1 LSLKSIGPWL
11 SKETGLD
18 ISAIANQALN
28 SAGDAMASGPNAAEK
43 LAHLADAEMKA
54 VNALILQRMGS
65 PVPLIP
71 KLAQYLVEAGGK
83 RVRPLVT
90 IAAANM
96 IGYSGDAHLKLAAA
110 VEFIHTATLLHDDVV
125 DESDL
130 RRGKKAANLVWGN
143 APSVLVGDFL
153 FARAFMLMVDAGSME
168 ALKSLSQASSIIA
181 EGEVRQLAVKGDID
195 ATTGSY
201 MEIIEAKTAALFAS
215 AAEVSA
221 IIAARPADEIAA
233 LDTYGREL
241 GLAFQLVDD
250 ALDYGGLAQSLGKN
264 TGDDFREG
272 KVSLPVVL
280 ALKKADEG
288 EKRFWA
294 RVMSEGEQTDA
305 DFDTAL
311 DLLRSHDALRDTL
324 AMAQTKART
333 AQDALDI
340 FADSKWKTALID
352 LAEFVV
358 QRAN

>member
-1 LSLKSIGPWL
+1 M
-11 SKETGLD
+11 D
-18 ISAIANQALN
+18 ISAIANRALK
-28 SAGDAMASGPNAAEK
+28 SAGEAVAAEPNAAEK
-43 LAHLADAEMKA
+43 LAQLASGEMQA
-54 VNALILQRMGS
+54 VNALILERMGS
-65 PVPLIP
+65 PVPMIP
-71 KLAQYLVEAGGK
+71 KLAKYLVEAGGK

-96 IGYSGDAHLKLAAA
+96 ISYTGDAHLKLAAA

-168 ALKSLSQASSIIA
+168 ALHSLSRASSIIA
-181 EGEVRQLAVKGDID
+181 EGEVRQLAAKGDIE
-195 ATTGSY
+195 ASIGAY

-221 IIAARPADEIAA
+221 IVANRPGEEITA

-250 ALDYGGLAQSLGKN
+250 ALDYGGVAQNLGKN

-272 KVSLPVVL
+272 KVTLPVVI
-280 ALKKADEG
+280 ALREASES
-288 EKRFWA
+288 EKRFWS
-294 RVMSEGEQTDA
+294 RVMTTGDQTDA
-305 DFDTAL
+305 DFEAAL
-311 DLLRSHDALRDTL
+311 EILHRHNALRDTL
-324 AMAQTKART
+324 AMAREKAQI
-333 AQDALDI
+333 AKNALSIFPDNQWKDALSEL
-340 FADSKWKTALID
+340 AD
-352 LAEFVV
+352 FVV
-358 QRAN
+358 SRAS

>member
-1 LSLKSIGPWL
+1 
-11 SKETGLD
+11 
-18 ISAIANQALN
+18 
-28 SAGDAMASGPNAAEK
+28 MR
-43 LAHLADAEMKA
+43 A
-54 VNALILQRMGS
+54 VNALILERMGS

-71 KLAQYLVEAGGK
+71 KLAKYLVEAGGK

-90 IAAANM
+90 IAAAKM

-153 FARAFMLMVDAGSME
+153 FARAFMLMVDAGSMD
-168 ALKSLSQASSIIA
+168 ALHSLSRASSIIA
-181 EGEVRQLAVKGDID
+181 EGEVRQLAAKGDI
-195 ATTGSY
+195 AASIGSY

-221 IIAARPADEIAA
+221 IVADRPQADITA

-250 ALDYGGLAQSLGKN
+250 ALDYGGLSKDLGKN

-272 KVSLPVVL
+272 KITLPVVI
-280 ALKKADEG
+280 ALQNGDET
-288 EKRFWA
+288 EKRFWS
-294 RVMSEGEQTDA
+294 RVMTDGEQDDS
-305 DFDTAL
+305 DFDTAME
-311 DLLRSHDALRDTL
+311 LLEKHGALKATL
-324 AMAQTKART
+324 AMAEEKAQI
-333 AQDALDI
+333 AKDALSGFPDNEWKSALEEL
-340 FADSKWKTALID
+340 AD
-352 LAEFVV
+352 FVV
-358 QRAN
+358 SRAS